1 MCVLSRLKPP
11 ASRYNIQTPPISP
24 RGRPMRLF
32 PMGIKETAR
41 ELLWPTRC
49 VCCDVPGELLCE
61 DCRAKMPWISQRWAC
76 PRCGA
81 PFGWLTCTQC
91 HEDASAT
98 FAAPGAEPPAEPV
111 PWLLDSCVCACGF
124 EGPAAALVTKL
135 KDAHELRL
143 APVIAAAMATAL
155 EEATAWQNGQGDPR
169 VDFSSID
176 ALCFVPA
183 TPEAFARRGFDH
195 MELVSRELARATNIP
210 LADILTRDDAADQ
223 RKLTKEARAANLAGS
238 IGVADDVSGMHV
250 LVADDVLTTG
260 ASINEAARALKQ
272 RGAARV
278 SACALA
284 RVW

>member
-1 MCVLSRLKPP
+1 
-11 ASRYNIQTPPISP
+11 
-24 RGRPMRLF
+24 MRLF

-49 VCCDVPGELLCE
+49 VCCDLPGELLCE
-61 DCRAKMPWISQRWAC
+61 DCRANMPWIDQRWAC
-76 PRCGA
+76 PFCGA

-91 HEDASAT
+91 RHDPE
-98 FAAPGAEPPAEPV
+98 
-111 PWLLDSCVCACGF
+111 WLLDSCVCACGF

-143 APVIAAAMATAL
+143 APIIAAAMTTAL
-155 EEATAWQNGQGDPR
+155 EEASAWQNPDGDPR
-169 VDFSSID
+169 LDFSSID

-195 MELVSRELARATNIP
+195 MELVSRELARATGLP
-210 LADILTRDDAADQ
+210 LADILLRDDAADQ
-223 RKLTKEARAANLAGS
+223 RKLTKEARAANLADS
-238 IGVADDVSGMHV
+238 ISVADDVSGLHI